1 MLFLFEGKSI
11 LSSTFTNNQNCSK
24 RMGSI
29 FSRIFYDRDCL
40 EKKTLLTEICKQP
53 AIDLSTNRLFIV
65 RVQSVGVKKEVVGS
79 YL

>member
-1 MLFLFEGKSI
+1 
-11 LSSTFTNNQNCSK
+11 
-24 RMGSI
+24 MGSI
-29 FSRIFYDRDCL
+29 FSRIFYDPIRDCL

-65 RVQSVGVKKEVVGS
+65 RVQSVGVKKEVVGR